1 MMGSFIKKSAK
12 KSPISLAGALMMKKV
27 FNSLKK
33 ETDYAEYGGAPLI
46 GLKGCAIISHGKSNA
61 KAIKNAIF
69 QAIRYVESGVNA
81 EIEKNISHL
90 NEK

>member
-1 MMGSFIKKSAK
+1 MGSFIKKSAK
-12 KSPISLAGALMMKKV
+12 KSPLSLAGALMMKKV

-61 KAIKNAIF
+61 KAIKNAVF